1 MRSRLIVAA
10 AAVLATA
17 IAAVM
22 PAAQAE
28 PSPSATAA
36 TPRETRAGLDPELVE
51 GRGADVAFAEQEAE
65 FAVHTGEPL
74 SASSTGD
81 IALYS
86 PDRRGAE
93 QRAAYTLSAEASGR
107 DAVRLDPGAYVE
119 FTLTRPAN
127 AITVRASIPDA
138 PSGGGIESPLEVT
151 VDGRHR
157 STMTL
162 TSRYSW
168 LYADYPF
175 SNDPGTG
182 WLNPDWWR
190 PPTESQAKPHRP
202 SHAYDEQRLLLDR
215 THPAG
220 STLRL
225 TVPRRAAAAWTVV
238 DLLDYEQVA
247 PPARKP
253 AHSVSILQFGAD
265 PSGRRDSSAAFD
277 RAIAHAQ
284 QRHPGRDAVVYIPA
298 GTFLVTRHIVVDEV
312 AIVGAGN
319 WHSIV
324 TGPVTPRATQAP
336 DGSRHDSP
344 GFYGRWAD
352 DAGGS
357 HDVRLA
363 DFAIVGEVA
372 ERIDNDQVNGVGGAL
387 SDSVVEDLYI
397 KNTKVGIWLDGPG
410 SDLLIRDNVIVDQI
424 ADGLNI
430 RRGWTG
436 VRATNNF
443 VRNTGDDAMA
453 MWSHYVSGDA
463 AKELDKNSG
472 NTFDHN
478 TIQSPVLANGIAI
491 YGGRD
496 NTVSDNLIADPVRE
510 GSALHAGYRHGST
523 DFQGQLTFARN
534 TTVRAGTRELN
545 WDIGVGAIWFY
556 ALEGPLDADF
566 RVVDSDFLDVSYNAI
581 QFVSEWAVKDLYG
594 ISHVTVRD
602 VRVDGAGTNVLNARA
617 FGSATIENLDARG
630 VGHAFT
636 NNCGSFNFPP
646 TGPEFSIDLLGGND
660 GGWDAWGTWCDDR
673 PVPVEPPEPSAWL

>member
-1 MRSRLIVAA
+1 MRSRLVVAS

-17 IAAVM
+17 
-22 PAAQAE
+22 
-28 PSPSATAA
+28 AA
-36 TPRETRAGLDPELVE
+36 TVAITPARAQPEPAPSGPSPRETRAALDPALVE
-51 GRGADVAFAEQEAE
+51 GRGATVAFAEQEAE
-65 FAVHTGEPL
+65 FAVHTGELL
-74 SASSTGD
+74 SASASGD
-81 IALYS
+81 IALYT
-86 PDRRGAE
+86 PDRRGTE

-107 DAVRLDPGAYVE
+107 DAVRLDRGEYVE

-138 PSGGGIESPLEVT
+138 PGGGGIESPLEVA

-157 STMTL
+157 EVMTL
-162 TSRYSW
+162 TSEYAW

-175 SNDPGTG
+175 SNDPGTD

-202 SHAYDEQRLLLDR
+202 SHAYDEQRLLLGR
-215 THPAG
+215 TYPAG

-225 TVPRRAAAAWTVV
+225 TVPRRAAAEWTVV
-238 DLLDYEQVA
+238 DLLDYERVA
-247 PPARKP
+247 PPAPKP
-253 AHSVSILQFGAD
+253 PHSVSILQFGAD

-277 RAIAHAQ
+277 RAIAHAK
-284 QRHPGRDAVVYIPA
+284 QRYPGRDAVVHIPA
-298 GTFLVTRHIVVDEV
+298 GTFLVTRHIVVDDV

-324 TGPVTPRATQAP
+324 TGPAA
-336 DGSRHDSP
+336 
-344 GFYGRWAD
+344 GFYGRWVD
-352 DAGGS
+352 DGGGS
-357 HDVRLA
+357 RNVRLT

-372 ERIDNDQVNGVGGAL
+372 ERVDDDQVNGVGGAL
-387 SDSVVEDLYI
+387 SESVIEGLYI

-424 ADGLNI
+424 ADGVNI

-443 VRNTGDDAMA
+443 IRNTGDDAMA

-463 AKELDKNSG
+463 ARELDKNTG

-478 TIQSPVLANGIAI
+478 TIQTPVLANGIAI

-523 DFQGQLTFARN
+523 DFQGHLTFARN

-556 ALEGPLDADF
+556 ALEGSLDADF
-566 RVVDSDFLDVSYNAI
+566 RVLDSDFLDVSYNAV

-617 FGSATIENLDARG
+617 FGSATVENLDARG

-636 NNCGSFNFPP
+636 NNCGAFNFPP
-646 TGPEFSIDLLGGND
+646 TGPEFSIELLGGND

-673 PVPVEPPEPSAWL
+673 PVPVEPPEPSPWAQP

>member
-17 IAAVM
+17 TAAVM
-22 PAAQAE
+22 PVQAGPS
-28 PSPSATAA
+28 PSPSA
-36 TPRETRAGLDPELVE
+36 PRETRAGLDPALVE
-51 GRGADVAFAEQEAE
+51 GRGATVAFAEQEAE
-65 FAVHTGEPL
+65 FAVHTGERL
-74 SASSTGD
+74 SAAASGD
-81 IALYS
+81 IALYT
-86 PDRRGAE
+86 PDRRGTE
-93 QRAAYTLSAEASGR
+93 QRAAYTLTAEASGR
-107 DAVRLDPGAYVE
+107 DAVRLDRGEHVD

-127 AITVRASIPDA
+127 AITVRYSIPDA
-138 PSGGGIESPLEVT
+138 PAGGGIESPLEVT

-157 STMTL
+157 TTMTL
-162 TSRYSW
+162 TSRFSW
-168 LYADYPF
+168 QYADYPF
-175 SNDPGTG
+175 SNDPGTD
-182 WLNPDWWR
+182 WLHPDWWR
-190 PPTESQAKPHRP
+190 PPTESQAKPLRP
-202 SHAYDEQRLLLDR
+202 SHAYAEQRLLLGR

-220 STLRL
+220 ATVRL
-225 TVPRRAAAAWTVV
+225 TVPRAAAAAWTVV
-238 DLLDYEQVA
+238 DLLDYELVA

-253 AHSVSILQFGAD
+253 AHAVSILRFGAD
-265 PSGRRDSSAAFD
+265 PSGRRDSSEAFD
-277 RAIAHAQ
+277 RAIAHAK
-284 QRHPGRDAVVYIPA
+284 QRFPGRDAVVYIPA
-298 GTFLVTRHIVVDEV
+298 GTFLVTRHIVVDDV

-319 WHSIV
+319 WHSVV
-324 TGPVTPRATQAP
+324 TGPSV
-336 DGSRHDSP
+336 
-344 GFYGRWAD
+344 GFYGRWVD
-352 DAGGS
+352 DGGGS
-357 HDVRLA
+357 RNVRLA

-372 ERIDNDQVNGVGGAL
+372 ERVDDDQVNGVGGTL
-387 SDSVVEDLYI
+387 SDSVIEGLYI

-436 VRATNNF
+436 VRATNN
-443 VRNTGDDAMA
+443 VIRNTGDDAMA
-453 MWSHYVSGDA
+453 MWSHYVSGDP
-463 AKELDKNSG
+463 AKELDKNTG

-523 DFQGQLTFARN
+523 DFQGHLTFARN

-545 WDIGVGAIWFY
+545 WDIGLGAIWFY
-556 ALEGPLDADF
+556 ALEGPLEADF

-617 FGSATIENLDARG
+617 FGSATVENLDARG

-636 NNCGSFNFPP
+636 NNCGSFHFPP
-646 TGPEFSIDLLGGND
+646 DGPEFAIELVGGND
-660 GGWDAWGTWCDDR
+660 GGWASWGTWCDDR
-673 PVPVEPPEPSAWL
+673 PTPVEPPEPSPWAQP

>member
-1 MRSRLIVAA
+1 MPQRSRRTLIILTAVTTLAAAA
-10 AAVLATA
+10 AAVT
-17 IAAVM
+17 
-22 PAAQAE
+22 PAQAA
-28 PSPSATAA
+28 PAPA
-36 TPRETRAGLDPELVE
+36 PRETRAALDPALVE
-51 GRGADVAFAEQEAE
+51 GRGATVAFAEQEAE

-74 SASSTGD
+74 SAAATGD
-81 IALYS
+81 IALYT
-86 PDRRGAE
+86 PDRRGTE
-93 QRAAYTLSAEASGR
+93 QRAAYTLTAEASGR
-107 DAVRLDPGAYVE
+107 DAVRLDRGEHVE

-127 AITVRASIPDA
+127 AITVRYSIPDA
-138 PSGGGIESPLEVT
+138 PAGGGIESPLEVT

-157 STMTL
+157 EVMTL
-162 TSRYSW
+162 TSEFAW

-175 SNDPGTG
+175 SNDPETG

-202 SHAYDEQRLLLDR
+202 SHAYDEQRLRLDR

-220 STLRL
+220 SMVRL
-225 TVPRRAAAAWTVV
+225 TVPRNAAAAWTVV
-238 DLLDYEQVA
+238 DLLDYELVA

-265 PSGRRDSSAAFD
+265 PHGRRDSSAAFD
-277 RAIAHAQ
+277 RAIAHAK
-284 QRHPGRDAVVYIPA
+284 QRFPGRPAVVHIPA
-298 GTFLVTRHIVVDEV
+298 GTFLVTRHIVVDDV

-324 TGPVTPRATQAP
+324 TGPVTPRTSQAP
-336 DGSRHDSP
+336 DGSWHDSV
-344 GFYGRWAD
+344 GFYGRSAD
-352 DAGGS
+352 DGGGS
-357 HDVRLA
+357 RNVRLA

-387 SDSVVEDLYI
+387 SDSVVEGLYI

-410 SDLLIRDNVIVDQI
+410 SDLLIRDNVIVDQV
-424 ADGLNI
+424 ADGVNI

-443 VRNTGDDAMA
+443 IRNTGDDAMA

-463 AKELDKNSG
+463 AKELDKNTG

-478 TIQSPVLANGIAI
+478 TIQTPVLANGIAI

-496 NTVSDNLIADPVRE
+496 NTVSDNLVADPVRE

-523 DFQGQLTFARN
+523 DFQGHLTFARN

-617 FGSATIENLDARG
+617 FGSASIENLDARG
-630 VGHAFT
+630 VGHSFT

-646 TGPEFSIDLLGGND
+646 TGPEFEIELVGGND

-673 PVPVEPPEPSAWL
+673 PAPIEPPEPSPWE